1 MEQQQVARSFGADY
15 RDEDELDSVPSPSSS
30 TAVTTAFFPVSS
42 LPDDMSAP
50 TVTPETDATFR
61 AADAT
66 TPGTGAGATAL
77 PPGVGGADTALA
89 QSGSSAAPIVA
100 PAAGH
105 DSKLA
110 AAAARASAN
119 AAAALTPAQTQ
130 AQAAEAQQKARRQ
143 SEGAPAPIIPDCCNV
158 GVALR
163 TFIVANAVALLLV
176 AVRAGDGSGF
186 GQALLNTAMLL
197 EPALFGSLIALCILR
212 RWANGLRLQAQW
224 AIGILVPLAIT
235 GGLAWGLTPFVFPAE
250 AGRHPE
256 WVLTRMLLAAGAA
269 IALLEYFR
277 LRARAYAP
285 SFSEARL
292 QALQAR
298 IRPHFLFNSLNTVLG
313 LIRSDPRRAEQTLEN
328 LADLFRVFMRD
339 AREQVPLD
347 DEVLTCKEYL
357 AIEQLRLTN
366 RLKTVWDIDEM
377 PGDALIPSLLL
388 QPLLENAVHHGIE
401 PRMTQGTLN
410 IRITR
415 PGERVR
421 VDIDNPLS
429 PNPPTRSGNQ
439 MALSNVRER
448 LMLLYDMEAEL
459 KTFTRDER
467 FYLQLEF
474 PYRKERRRRDVRRH
488 HIHPDR

>member
-1 MEQQQVARSFGADY
+1 MEQQPVARSIDADY
-15 RDEDELDSVPSPSSS
+15 RDEDDLDTVPLTTSS
-30 TAVTTAFFPVSS
+30 TAVTTEFFPV
-42 LPDDMSAP
+42 
-50 TVTPETDATFR
+50 AT
-61 AADAT
+61 A
-66 TPGTGAGATAL
+66 PGTDVMPVQAGLEGAL
-77 PPGVGGADTALA
+77 VSIDTAPA
-89 QSGSSAAPIVA
+89 SSIIASASSAAADSSGAVESSAAAIVA
-100 PAAGH
+100 P
-105 DSKLA
+105 SA
-110 AAAARASAN
+110 AASVAGAAAVAN
-119 AAAALTPAQTQ
+119 AGAAAALGSAGVAAPGQ
-130 AQAAEAQQKARRQ
+130 AGQGVSSAEAQQKARRQ

-163 TFIVANAVALLLV
+163 TFTVANIAALLLV
-176 AVRAGDGSGF
+176 AARAGDGTGSG
-186 GQALLNTAMLL
+186 QSLLTTAVLL
-197 EPALFGSLIALCILR
+197 EPALFGSLISLCALR
-212 RWANGLRLQAQW
+212 RWANGLPLQLQW
-224 AIGILVPLAIT
+224 LIAILVPVSVT
-235 GGLAWGLTPFVFPAE
+235 GGLAGAMTSFAYPGDP
-250 AGRHPE
+250 GGHPE

-269 IALLEYFR
+269 VALLEYFR

-313 LIRSDPRRAEQTLEN
+313 LIRTDPRRAEQTLEN

-339 AREQVPLD
+339 ARELVPLD

-357 AIEQLRLTN
+357 AIEQLRLTG
-366 RLKTVWDIDEM
+366 RLRIVWDIDEM

-401 PRMTQGTLN
+401 PRTSQGILN
-410 IRITR
+410 IRITK

>member
-1 MEQQQVARSFGADY
+1 MEQQPVARSIGADY
-15 RDEDELDSVPSPSSS
+15 RDEDDLDTVPLTPSSS
-30 TAVTTAFFPVSS
+30 AVTTEFFPVSS
-42 LPDDMSAP
+42 AAGVDSVPPQAATAP
-50 TVTPETDATFR
+50 GA
-61 AADAT
+61 
-66 TPGTGAGATAL
+66 AGAI
-77 PPGVGGADTALA
+77 D
-89 QSGSSAAPIVA
+89 SGDSASPIVA
-100 PAAGH
+100 ADVATDAGAGVAASVAG
-105 DSKLA
+105 A
-110 AAAARASAN
+110 AAVAN
-119 AAAALTPAQTQ
+119 AGVAAALGSVGTAAGDQ
-130 AQAAEAQQKARRQ
+130 AGQGPTSLEAQQKARRQ

-163 TFIVANAVALLLV
+163 TFAVANITALLLV
-176 AVRAGDGSGF
+176 AVRVGDGSAL
-186 GQALLNTAMLL
+186 GQSLLTTAMVL
-197 EPALFGSLIALCILR
+197 EPALFSSLIGLCALR
-212 RWANGLRLQAQW
+212 RWANGLALPMQW
-224 AIGILVPLAIT
+224 VIGIMLPVAVT
-235 GGLAWGLTPFVFPAE
+235 GTLAWSFTSFAFPGDPGVHA
-250 AGRHPE
+250 E

-269 IALLEYFR
+269 LALLEYFR

-313 LIRSDPRRAEQTLEN
+313 LIRTDPRRAEQTLEN

-339 AREQVPLD
+339 ARELVPLD

-401 PRMTQGTLN
+401 PRTSQGTLN
-410 IRITR
+410 IRITK

-429 PNPPTRSGNQ
+429 PYPPTRSGNQ

-467 FYLQLEF
+467 FFLQLEF